1 MAEAH
6 ARPAYYALR
15 SGGLRD
21 MWTLLHPPYTAWH
34 LAYVVIGAAL
44 APQVSTIRLL
54 ATLAAFFL
62 AVGVAAHAL
71 DELHGR
77 PLRTSIPDQVLMAAS
92 GLSLAGALALG
103 AAGLAFVGWP
113 LLLFMVAGA
122 FLVLAYDLEWFHGAI
137 HTDAGFAAAWGSFP
151 VLTGYLAQTGDLQT
165 PAVVAAAAAFALT
178 RAQRVLSNRARLLRR
193 RTHSVTGTVTLQDG
207 GVLPIDREFLLEPL
221 EQALRALSWSCVG
234 VAVALALFRLG

>member
-1 MAEAH
+1 MADMP

-21 MWTLLHPPYTAWH
+21 IWTLLHPPYTAWH
-34 LAYVVIGAAL
+34 LSYVVIGASL
-44 APQVSTIRLL
+44 APRVTTIRLL

-62 AVGVAAHAL
+62 AVGIAAHAL

-77 PLRTSIPDQVLMAAS
+77 PLGTSIPNRVLMAAS
-92 GLSLAGALALG
+92 GVSLAGALAIG

-113 LLLFMVAGA
+113 LIPFIMAGA

-151 VLTGYLAQTGDLQT
+151 VLTGYLAQTGDLQA
-165 PAVVAAAAAFALT
+165 PALMAAAAAFMLT
-178 RAQRVLSNRARLLRR
+178 RAQRVLSNRARSLRR
-193 RTHSVTGTVTLQDG
+193 RTRAVTGTINLHDG
-207 GVLPIDREFLLEPL
+207 RSLTIDRPYLLEPL
-221 EQALRALSWSCVG
+221 EQALRALSWTS
-234 VAVALALFRLG
+234 VAFALTLVLLRFT